1 MSHASHARHPVRETI
16 AGLSL
21 FCSTPVMAGVVVFAR
36 HSPWRWLGVAVC
48 IILWAHAMAELVR
61 LNPQPE

>member
-21 FCSTPVMAGVVVFAR
+21 LFSTPAMAGVAVFAR
-36 HSPWRWLGVAVC
+36 HSPWRWLGVAMCVV
-48 IILWAHAMAELVR
+48 LWAHAMAELAR
-61 LNPQPE
+61 LS